1 MWELIKI
8 ISPPLSTAYES
19 DILTLPFLIDLTSDP
34 FKTIPA
40 SKTSLKK

>member
-1 MWELIKI
+1 MCELIKN
-8 ISPPLSTAYES
+8 ISHIPLSTAYES

-40 SKTSLKK
+40 SKTFT